1 MASQLTSIKIPSM
14 MGGVS
19 KSSPSKRRPDQV
31 EEANNVYLSAE
42 EGLQKRQATEFM
54 PLADSTLRGFLDLS
68 GYTNGDDAVFYE
80 FRMNKSKAALIVI
93 NPDTALDTD
102 VVQIFDAST
111 GNKEPW
117 LDSSNGADSFVAY
130 IRQGTLPSAERYRM
144 VRVKASLFILNT
156 EVEAKFKTTDEG
168 AELDYQS
175 PFRTDDPTVESYSP
189 TYGKGFRPTDPV
201 LLAGGST
208 ASLESML
215 GRPIGNA
222 NTEFADPAPP
232 TDTQTEYYSYRGFD
246 QDQLIYKKSSYL
258 DRKPNTDNGV
268 MVDTQDTIAI
278 NYFYELGEAP
288 DAQKALNTVSNYN
301 DGRTQHT
308 HTLLRSP
315 FIRNSD
321 EVRAAMVALHSQGV
335 EEVSWVFE
343 YNDPA
348 DTDAEDSTNDSRVGS
363 SLFGSPHLGDGFIF
377 EVRNGISGAPAGYYR
392 TIATPVTPD
401 RKTESTE
408 FQTVTDTGL
417 ESYGEILFDEVTGEP
432 LFKDLPIDYFKRIA
446 KNTQARYNEEGGFE
460 SAGGNYSPSNYY
472 VASDALNSLPYYQ
485 RVRAPELGSV
495 LDRATFPHL
504 IAFNNDP
511 NSPQFVLGQMPLV
524 PRYNGTN
531 VTNPGPSFLAKTE
544 SPYNTS
550 SPTGAKITG
559 MGYWRGRLWLASGT
573 TIVSSQ
579 AGNQYAFFID
589 DAEIVSDKD
598 PLDLSISDSNASN
611 VNWIVPFERA
621 LFLGTDGSQQFVL
634 TGADNFISPATA
646 ALDATSQHSISAAA
660 EPFKVGPYLFF
671 SDAGRL
677 FLYQGKAAD
686 GEGRSTDVSSHVLGW
701 FPQNV
706 KQSVSV
712 PEEDI
717 VIFLSDD
724 EGYEDTAYV
733 MRRFTT
739 STEGD
744 FASSFCKWTFRAPI
758 VSAYSF
764 GSFVYFVLQT
774 ADGLKVER
782 MSINSITTED
792 ILLDS
797 RVSVA
802 GSFDPVSGQTEWTV
816 PFDPTGAT
824 GVYEPTRQSF
834 AAFTSVA
841 VGDSYVVRTAGD
853 YSGGNTTFGFS
864 YEMLAELSPL
874 VLRDGNNTAVD
885 SSLQIKDLATRH
897 YRSGTYEFGISRRGR
912 YETKATFDPY
922 RTSNPF
928 VTLEGE
934 YYQENGQA
942 QAKVSGPAD
951 DIQIQIR
958 TDGFIPV
965 NITNVEARVMAQ
977 SNRDTAID

>member
-19 KSSPSKRRPDQV
+19 KSSPTKRRPDQV

-54 PLADSTLRGFLDLS
+54 PLADSSLQGFLDLS
-68 GYTNGDDAVFYE
+68 GYDAADDAVFYE
-80 FRMNKSKAALIVI
+80 FRMSKGKAALIVI
-93 NPDTALDTD
+93 NPDAVLDAD

-111 GNKEPW
+111 GNKESW
-117 LDSSNGADSFVAY
+117 LGSSDQEASFVSY
-130 IRQGTLPSAERYRM
+130 IRQGTLSSNERYRI

-156 EVEAKFKTTDEG
+156 EVEAKYKTTDEG
-168 AELDYQS
+168 AELDYQTV
-175 PFRTDDPTVESYSP
+175 FRSDDPEAAEYTNRYNR
-189 TYGKGFRPTDPV
+189 GFGPTDNV
-201 LLAGGST
+201 DLVGGGIT
-208 ASLESML
+208 DLEFAL
-215 GRPIGNA
+215 GRPIGDVSG
-222 NTEFADPAPP
+222 NTEFALDGA
-232 TDTQTEYYSYRGFD
+232 TTNEYSYRAFD
-246 QDQLIYKKSSYL
+246 YDQLVTKPASYL

-268 MVDTQDTIAI
+268 MVDTQDTIAA
-278 NYFYELGEAP
+278 NFFYELGEAP
-288 DAQKALNTVSNYN
+288 DAQRALDTVSKYN
-301 DGRTQHT
+301 DGLTQHA
-308 HTLLRSP
+308 HTIIRTP
-315 FIRNSD
+315 FIRNTN
-321 EVRAAMVALHSQGV
+321 EVRAAMVALHGQGAG
-335 EEVSWVFE
+335 EVTWSFA
-343 YNDPA
+343 YNDA
-348 DTDAEDSTNDSRVGS
+348 TNADSTADDRVGS

-392 TIATPVTPD
+392 TIASPISAT

-408 FQTVTDTGL
+408 FKLDSDGNI
-417 ESYGEILFDEVTGEP
+417 EFGSNGEP
-432 LFKDLPIDYFKRIA
+432 KFEELPIRYFNRIA
-446 KNTQARYNEEGGFE
+446 RATEARYVEQGSKFNYEAGSNFE
-460 SAGGNYSPSNYY
+460 YNFYYSGTDEIN
-472 VASDALNSLPYYQ
+472 ALPYYQ
-485 RVRAPELGSV
+485 RVRSPELGSV

-504 IAFNNDP
+504 IAFNGEPDA
-511 NSPQFVLGQMPLV
+511 PQFVLGQMPLV
-524 PRYNGTN
+524 PRFNGTN
-531 VTNPGPSFLAKTE
+531 VTNPGPSFLAQTE
-544 SPYNTS
+544 FPYDAS
-550 SPTGAKITG
+550 APTGAKISG

-573 TIVSSQ
+573 TVVSSQ

-589 DAEIVSDKD
+589 DADVLSDKD
-598 PLDLSISDSNASN
+598 PLDLSISDSDASN
-611 VNWIVPFERA
+611 VNWVVPFERA

-677 FLYQGKAAD
+677 FLYAGKASD
-686 GEGRSTDVSSHVLGW
+686 GEGRSMDVSAHVLGW

-706 KQSVSV
+706 THSVSV
-712 PEEDI
+712 PEEDL
-717 VIFLSDD
+717 VVFLTDD
-724 EGYEDTAYV
+724 TGYENTAYV

-739 STEGD
+739 NEQGA
-744 FASSFCKWTFRAPI
+744 FASSFCKWTFRDPI
-758 VSAYSF
+758 KTAYSF
-764 GSFVYFVLQT
+764 GSYVYFVLQT
-774 ADGLKVER
+774 ASGLKVER
-782 MSINSITTED
+782 MSINSISTDD

-797 RVSVA
+797 RVSVP
-802 GSFDPVSGQTEWTV
+802 GSYDSVSGQTSWTL
-816 PFDPTGAT
+816 PFDPTGAV
-824 GVYEPTRQSF
+824 GVYEPSRQSF
-834 AAFTSVA
+834 PAFVSFASGDNWVA
-841 VGDSYVVRTAGD
+841 QVAGD

-885 SSLQIKDLATRH
+885 TSLQIKDLATRH

-977 SNRDTAID
+977 TNRDTAID

>member
-19 KSSPSKRRPDQV
+19 KSSPTKRRPDQV

-68 GYTNGDDAVFYE
+68 GYTSGDDAVFYE
-80 FRMNKSKAALIVI
+80 FRMSKGKAALIVI
-93 NPDTALDTD
+93 NPDAVDDAD

-111 GNKEPW
+111 GNKESW
-117 LDSSNGADSFVAY
+117 LGSSDEEASFVSY
-130 IRQGTLPSAERYRM
+130 VRQGTLPSTERYRM
-144 VRVKASLFILNT
+144 VRVKASLFVLNT

-175 PFRTDDPTVESYSP
+175 VARSYQAANQYETYYKTGWGPTQQVNL
-189 TYGKGFRPTDPV
+189 F
-201 LLAGGST
+201 GG
-208 ASLESML
+208 ASANVSEAL
-215 GRPIGNA
+215 GRPIGA
-222 NTEFADPAPP
+222 GSTENIADNQSIE
-232 TDTQTEYYSYRGFD
+232 TGFQFD
-246 QDQLIYKKSSYL
+246 GLVKEPSSFL
-258 DRKPNTDNGV
+258 SRKPNTDNGV
-268 MVDTQDTIAI
+268 MVDTQDTIAA

-288 DAQKALNTVSNYN
+288 DAQRSLDTVSEYN
-301 DGRTQHT
+301 DGRSQHGHPIIRT
-308 HTLLRSP
+308 P
-315 FIRNSD
+315 FIQNSD
-321 EVRAAMVALHSQGV
+321 EIRAAMVALHGNGAA
-335 EEVSWVFE
+335 EATWTFT
-343 YNDPA
+343 YNDGI
-348 DTDAEDSTNDSRVGS
+348 TVNEDSTQDNRLGAP
-363 SLFGSPHLGDGFIF
+363 LFGSPHLGDGFIF

-392 TIATPVTPD
+392 TIASPIAPE
-401 RKTESTE
+401 RKTESTT
-408 FQTVTDTGL
+408 FDL
-417 ESYGEILFDEVTGEP
+417 DDNGEIQFESGGGDVLY
-432 LFKDLPIDYFKRIA
+432 KDLRVPYFERIVRA
-446 KNTQARYNEEGGFE
+446 TQARYDSGDSTYFGFY
-460 SAGGNYSPSNYY
+460 YSGDSR
-472 VASDALNSLPYYQ
+472 LNSLPYYQ
-485 RVRAPELGSV
+485 RIRSPELGSV

-504 IAFNNDP
+504 IAFNNEP
-511 NSPQFVLGQMPLV
+511 SSPQFVLGQMPLV

-531 VTNPGPSFLAKTE
+531 VTNPGPSFLAQTE
-544 SPYNTS
+544 DPYS
-550 SPTGAKITG
+550 ESPTGARISG

-573 TIVSSQ
+573 TVVSSQ

-589 DAEIVSDKD
+589 DADTVSDKD
-598 PLDLSISDSNASN
+598 PLDLSISDSDASN
-611 VNWIVPFERA
+611 VNWVVPFERA

-646 ALDATSQHSISAAA
+646 ALDATSQHSISASA

-677 FLYQGKAAD
+677 FLYSGKASD
-686 GEGRSTDVSSHVLGW
+686 GEGRSIDVSAQVLGW

-706 KQSVSV
+706 TQSVSV

-717 VIFLSDD
+717 VIFLTDD
-724 EGYEDTAYV
+724 AGYENTAYV

-739 STEGD
+739 NEQGA

-764 GSFVYFVLQT
+764 GAYVYFILQT
-774 ADGLKVER
+774 AGGLKVER
-782 MSINSITTED
+782 MSINAITTDD
-792 ILLDS
+792 ILLDG
-797 RVSVA
+797 RTSVL
-802 GSFDPVSGQTEWTV
+802 GTFDSVSGQTSWTL
-816 PFDPTGAT
+816 PFDPTGAV
-824 GVYEPTRQSF
+824 GVYEPSRQSF
-834 AAFTSVA
+834 PAFTSFA
-841 VGDSYVVRTAGD
+841 SGDSWVVQVAGD

-885 SSLQIKDLATRH
+885 TSLQIKDLATRH

-951 DIQIQIR
+951 DIRIQIR
-958 TDGFIPV
+958 TEGFIPV

>member
-19 KSSPSKRRPDQV
+19 KSSPTKRRPDQV

-68 GYTNGDDAVFYE
+68 GYDAADDAVFYE
-80 FRMNKSKAALIVI
+80 FRMSKGKAALIVI
-93 NPDTALDTD
+93 NPDTALDAD

-111 GNKEPW
+111 GNKESW
-117 LDSSNGADSFVAY
+117 LGSSDEEASFVSY
-130 IRQGTLPSAERYRM
+130 IRQGTLPSTERYRM

-175 PFRTDDPTVESYSP
+175 VFRSNDPDAAEYTIRYNRGFGPTDDV
-189 TYGKGFRPTDPV
+189 D
-201 LLAGGST
+201 LAGGST
-208 ASLESML
+208 TDLEFAL
-215 GRPIGNA
+215 GRPIGPSSG
-222 NTEFADPAPP
+222 NTEFAIDVPP
-232 TDTQTEYYSYRGFD
+232 TNEHSFRAFD
-246 QDQLIYKKSSYL
+246 FDNLVFKKSSYL

-268 MVDTQDTIAI
+268 MVDTQDTIAA

-288 DAQKALNTVSNYN
+288 DAQRALDTVSKYN
-301 DGRTQHT
+301 DGLTQHA
-308 HTLLRSP
+308 HTLIRTP
-315 FIRNSD
+315 FVRNTD
-321 EVRAAMVALHSQGV
+321 EVRAAMVALHGQGAG
-335 EEVSWVFE
+335 EVTWTFA
-343 YNDPA
+343 YNDA
-348 DTDAEDSTNDSRVGS
+348 TNADSTADDRVGS

-392 TIATPVTPD
+392 TIATPVSPT

-408 FQTVTDTGL
+408 FELDAN
-417 ESYGEILFDEVTGEP
+417 GEIVFATNGEP
-432 LFKDLPIDYFKRIA
+432 QFEDLPIRYFNRIA
-446 KNTQARYNEEGGFE
+446 RATQARYTEEGSLFNYEPGSSFE
-460 SAGGNYSPSNYY
+460 YNFYY
-472 VASDALNSLPYYQ
+472 TGTDEINSLPYYQ
-485 RVRAPELGSV
+485 RVRSPELGSV

-504 IAFNNDP
+504 IAFNNEPD
-511 NSPQFVLGQMPLV
+511 SPQFVLGQMPLV
-524 PRYNGTN
+524 PRFNGTN
-531 VTNPGPSFLAKTE
+531 VTNPGPSFLAQTE
-544 SPYNTS
+544 SPYDAS
-550 SPTGAKITG
+550 APTGAKISG

-589 DAEIVSDKD
+589 DADVVSDKD
-598 PLDLSISDSNASN
+598 PLDLSISDSDASN
-611 VNWIVPFERA
+611 VNWVVPFERA

-677 FLYQGKAAD
+677 FLYSGKASD
-686 GEGRSTDVSSHVLGW
+686 GEGRSIDVSAHVLGW

-706 KQSVSV
+706 THSVSV

-717 VIFLSDD
+717 VVFLTDD
-724 EGYEDTAYV
+724 AGDENTAYV

-739 STEGD
+739 NEQGG

-764 GSFVYFVLQT
+764 GAYVYFVLQT

-782 MSINSITTED
+782 MSINAITTDD

-797 RVSVA
+797 RTSVL
-802 GSFDPVSGQTEWTV
+802 GTFDSVSGQTSWTL
-816 PFDPTGAT
+816 PFDPTGAV
-824 GVYEPTRQSF
+824 GVYEPSRQSF
-834 AAFTSVA
+834 PAFASFA
-841 VGDSYVVRTAGD
+841 SGDSWVVQVAGD

-885 SSLQIKDLATRH
+885 TSLQIKDLATRH

-928 VTLEGE
+928 VTIEGE

-958 TDGFIPV
+958 TEGFIPV

-977 SNRDTAID
+977 ANRDTAID

>member
-19 KSSPSKRRPDQV
+19 KSSPTKRRPDQV

-54 PLADSTLRGFLDLS
+54 PLADSTLKGFLDLS
-68 GYTNGDDAVFYE
+68 GYDAADDAVFYE
-80 FRMNKSKAALIVI
+80 FRMSKGKAAFIVI
-93 NPDTALDTD
+93 NPDTALDAD
-102 VVQIFDAST
+102 VVQVFDAST

-117 LDSSNGADSFVAY
+117 LDSSDQQASFVSY
-130 IRQGTLPSAERYRM
+130 VRQGTLPANERYRL

-156 EVEAKFKTTDEG
+156 EVEAKFKNTDEG

-175 PFRTDDPTVESYSP
+175 VFRSDDPDAADYTSRFGRGFGPRDNVE
-189 TYGKGFRPTDPV
+189 
-201 LLAGGST
+201 LAGGT
-208 ASLESML
+208 ETVLEFAL
-215 GRPIGNA
+215 GRPIGPSSGNS
-222 NTEFADPAPP
+222 EFVL
-232 TDTQTEYYSYRGFD
+232 DTPVNEEYVHRAFD
-246 QDQLIYKKSSYL
+246 KDQLVFKASSYL

-268 MVDTQDTIAI
+268 MVDTQDTIAA

-288 DAQKALNTVSNYN
+288 DAQRALNTVSKYN
-301 DGRTQHT
+301 DGLTQHA
-308 HTLLRSP
+308 HTIFRTP

-321 EVRAAMVALHSQGV
+321 EIRAAMIALHGQGAGEV
-335 EEVSWVFE
+335 EWTFA
-343 YNDPA
+343 YNDTIN
-348 DTDAEDSTNDSRVGS
+348 DDSTLDDRVGS

-377 EVRNGISGAPAGYYR
+377 EVRNGLAGAPAGHYR
-392 TIATPVTPD
+392 TIATPVSPT

-408 FQTVTDTGL
+408 FEIDEDPASDT
-417 ESYGEILFDEVTGEP
+417 YGEIQFAVNGEP
-432 LFKDLPIDYFKRIA
+432 KFKPLPIRYFNRIA
-446 KNTQARYNEEGGFE
+446 RATQERFTELGSKFNYEAGSDFDYNF
-460 SAGGNYSPSNYY
+460 YY
-472 VASDALNSLPYYQ
+472 TGTDEINALPYYQ
-485 RVRAPELGSV
+485 RVRSPELGSV

-504 IAFNNDP
+504 IAFNNEPDD
-511 NSPQFVLGQMPLV
+511 PQFVLGQMPLV
-524 PRYNGTN
+524 PRFNGTN
-531 VTNPGPSFLAKTE
+531 VTNPGPSFLARTE
-544 SPYNTS
+544 SPYSAS
-550 SPTGAKITG
+550 SPTGAKISG

-573 TIVSSQ
+573 TVVSSQ

-589 DAEIVSDKD
+589 DAEVVSDKD
-598 PLDLSISDSNASN
+598 PLDLSISDSDASN
-611 VNWIVPFERA
+611 VNWVVPFERA

-677 FLYQGKAAD
+677 FLYSGKAAD
-686 GEGRSTDVSSHVLGW
+686 GEGRSIDVSAHVLGW
-701 FPQNV
+701 FPQNITH
-706 KQSVSV
+706 SVSV

-717 VIFLSDD
+717 VVFLTDD
-724 EGYEDTAYV
+724 SGDENAAYI

-739 STEGD
+739 NDQGA
-744 FASSFCKWTFRAPI
+744 FASSFCKWTFRDPI
-758 VSAYSF
+758 KTAYSF
-764 GSFVYFVLQT
+764 GSYVYFVLQT
-774 ADGLKVER
+774 ASGLKVER
-782 MSINSITTED
+782 MSINSISTDD

-797 RVSVA
+797 RVSVP
-802 GSFDPVSGQTEWTV
+802 GSYDSVSGQTSWAL
-816 PFDPTGAT
+816 PFDPTGAV
-824 GVYEPTRQSF
+824 GVYEPSRQSF
-834 AAFTSVA
+834 PAFVSFASGDDWVA
-841 VGDSYVVRTAGD
+841 QVAGD

-874 VLRDGNNTAVD
+874 VLRDGNNIAVD
-885 SSLQIKDLATRH
+885 TSLQIKDLATRH

-965 NITNVEARVMAQ
+965 NITNVEARVMSQ
-977 SNRDTAID
+977 TNRDTAID

>member
-1 MASQLTSIKIPSM
+1 MASTLTSIKIPSM

-19 KSSPSKRRPDQV
+19 RSSPTKRRPDQV

-54 PLADSTLRGFLDLS
+54 PLADSALRGFLDLS
-68 GYTNGDDAVFYE
+68 GYDEADDAVFYE
-80 FRMNKSKAALIVI
+80 FRMSKGKAALIVI
-93 NPDTALDTD
+93 NPDTALDDD

-111 GNKEPW
+111 GNKEDW
-117 LDSSNGADSFVAY
+117 LGGSLEQASFISYV
-130 IRQGTLPSAERYRM
+130 RQGTLPSAQRYRL

-156 EVEAKFKTTDEG
+156 EVEAKFKTVDEG
-168 AELDYQS
+168 AELTYESVLRTNYNVADYS
-175 PFRTDDPTVESYSP
+175 KYYKAGYGPDVEVATRGGTDITIEQ
-189 TYGKGFRPTDPV
+189 
-201 LLAGGST
+201 A
-208 ASLESML
+208 L
-215 GRPIGNA
+215 GRSREAGNTGNIAASSGAATAFQA
-222 NTEFADPAPP
+222 NKLVMKA
-232 TDTQTEYYSYRGFD
+232 
-246 QDQLIYKKSSYL
+246 SSYL
-258 DRKPNTDNGV
+258 DRQPNTDNGV
-268 MVDTQDTIAI
+268 MVDTQDTIAA

-288 DAQKALNTVSNYN
+288 DAQRALDTISKYN
-301 DGRTQHT
+301 DGKTQHA
-308 HTLLRSP
+308 HTIFRTP

-321 EVRAAMVALHSQGV
+321 EIRAAMVALHGRNV
-335 EEVSWVFE
+335 GEASWTFE
-343 YNDPA
+343 YNDGLTP
-348 DTDAEDSTNDSRVGS
+348 DPDDSTNDNRFGAP
-363 SLFGSPHLGDGFIF
+363 LFGSPHLGDGFIF

-392 TIATPVTPD
+392 TIATPTAPD
-401 RKTESTE
+401 KKTESTT
-408 FQTVTDTGL
+408 FDLDSDGNIQFSGSGSGL
-417 ESYGEILFDEVTGEP
+417 FGDAILA
-432 LFKDLPIDYFKRIA
+432 DLRIPYFERIA
-446 KNTQARYNEEGGFE
+446 KATRAKYEEDGDSYLGE
-460 SAGGNYSPSNYY
+460 YSFYY
-472 VASDALNSLPYYQ
+472 DGDSRLNALPYYQ
-485 RVRAPELGSV
+485 RIRSPELGSV
-495 LDRATFPHL
+495 LDRSTFPHL
-504 IAFNNDP
+504 IAFNNEP

-531 VTNPGPSFLAKTE
+531 VTNPGPSFLAQTE
-544 SPYNTS
+544 DPYS
-550 SPTGAKITG
+550 ESPTGAKISG

-573 TIVSSQ
+573 TVVSSQ

-589 DAEIVSDKD
+589 DADVVSDKD
-598 PLDLSISDSNASN
+598 PLDLSISDSDASN

-677 FLYQGKAAD
+677 FLYSGKAES
-686 GEGRSTDVSSHVLGW
+686 GEGRSTDVSSQVLGW
-701 FPQNV
+701 FPQSV
-706 KQSVSV
+706 TQSVSV
-712 PEEDI
+712 PEEDL
-717 VIFLSDD
+717 VVFLTDD
-724 EGYEDTAYV
+724 AGYENTAYV
-733 MRRFTT
+733 MRRFVTN
-739 STEGD
+739 EQGA

-758 VSAYSF
+758 LSAYSF
-764 GSFVYFVLQT
+764 GAYIYFVLQT

-782 MSINSITTED
+782 MSINAITTDD
-792 ILLDS
+792 ILLDG
-797 RVSVA
+797 RTSVL
-802 GSFDPVSGQTEWTV
+802 GTFDSVSGQTSWTL

-824 GVYEPTRQSF
+824 GVYEPSRQSF
-834 AAFTSVA
+834 PAFTSFA
-841 VGDSYVVRTAGD
+841 SGDSWVVQVAGD

-885 SSLQIKDLATRH
+885 ASLQIKDLATRH

-958 TDGFIPV
+958 SDGFIPI

-977 SNRDTAID
+977 TNRDTAID